1 MTDLDIGV
9 YQKILDDP
17 LAEYELL
24 RKRVVSYL
32 QDSVMVTNHTEF
44 HFVMMVW
51 SMLHRLAQEFSMSLG
66 DLDHM
71 NHGEEFVALQT
82 QERWTTRADVQRVML
97 AQMFKVIRENL
108 DELDSKKPAM
118 MSAEKDW
125 AARKAMEIRA
135 ELVCCDIYQRLVDC
149 WKANDSD
156 PAVRKA
162 ARVAEKELF
171 ASTEY
176 HAICHW
182 GEVAARIVEG
192 KEDAIPIASEA

>member
-1 MTDLDIGV
+1 MADLDIGV

-66 DLDHM
+66 DEQAADAGQVSHD
-71 NHGEEFVALQT
+71 T
-82 QERWTTRADVQRVML
+82 QMRYRGKSDGQRVL
-97 AQMFKVIRENL
+97 VAQLLKVIRENL
-108 DELDSKKPAM
+108 DELDSKKPVI

-149 WKANDSD
+149 AKAAHD
-156 PAVRKA
+156 PDPEVRQV
-162 ARVAEKELF
+162 ARVAQKELYG
-171 ASTEY
+171 STEY

-182 GEVAARIVEG
+182 GEYAARIVEG